1 LPVRLYQITLS
12 PLLGSSCRFQPSCS
26 NYMIQAIREWG
37 PIKGGWLGIKRIGK
51 CHPWGPQWARSGAEE
66 GARGEEVAEVV
77 NKIFKLLLL
86 CINDRVGTGVL
97 RPFGEWYE
105 RPD

>member
-1 LPVRLYQITLS
+1 MILSAINQFFKQLFILPVRLYQITLS

-51 CHPWGPQWARSGAEE
+51 CHPWGPHGHDPVPKREQEE
-66 GARGEEVAEVV
+66 
-77 NKIFKLLLL
+77 KK
-86 CINDRVGTGVL
+86 
-97 RPFGEWYE
+97 
-105 RPD
+105 